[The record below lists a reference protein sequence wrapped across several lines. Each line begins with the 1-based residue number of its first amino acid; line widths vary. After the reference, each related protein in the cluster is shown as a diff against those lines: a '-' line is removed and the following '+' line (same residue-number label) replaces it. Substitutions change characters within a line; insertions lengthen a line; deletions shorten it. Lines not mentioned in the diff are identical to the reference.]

1 VLNFV
6 KVWIILPSVLN
17 YFNQFKSKWEDVK
30 MASWLE
36 RYFKVREAGSDVRT
50 EILAGITTFMT
61 MAYIIFV
68 NPSIMEKAG
77 MPFGAVMTAT
87 CVASAFATL
96 LMAFLANYPIALSVG
111 MGLNA
116 FFAFGVVLGMGISW
130 QTALAAIFTEGV
142 IFILLT
148 LTRIREGVV
157 NAIPTSLKIGISTGI
172 GLFITFIGL
181 QSAGIIVNNDA
192 VLVGMGNLKS
202 STSLLAILGFFIM
215 VILEARRVRGAILW
229 GILIITAISIPLGVT
244 AMPKGL
250 ISMPPSLAPI
260 FAQLD
265 FSSFMNPNF
274 WIVVFT
280 FFFVDFFDTVGT
292 LVGVTNR
299 AGMLDSEGKLPR
311 AKEALLADAI
321 GTSAGAILGT
331 STVTSY
337 VESASG
343 VEQGGRTGLTAL
355 TTAVLF
361 LLALFFSPLVA
372 VVPAC
377 ATAPALVMV
386 GIFMTMSLKQ
396 FDFSEWTDLVP
407 ACIAIF
413 TMPFSYSIAAGIEF
427 GVISFVII
435 KYMTGKKHQVSPM
448 MIFLFVVFLLKEIF
462 F

>member
-1 VLNFV
+1 
-6 KVWIILPSVLN
+6 
-17 YFNQFKSKWEDVK
+17 

-36 RYFKVREAGSDVRT
+36 KRFKVREAGSDVRT

-68 NPSIMEKAG
+68 NPSIMESAG
-77 MPFGAVMTAT
+77 MPFGPVMTAT
-87 CVASAFATL
+87 CLASAFATL

-148 LTRIREGVV
+148 LTRLREEVV

-192 VLVGMGNLKS
+192 VLVGMGNLK
-202 STSLLAILGFFIM
+202 TPTALLAILGFFIM
-215 VILEARRVRGAILW
+215 VTMEARRIRGAILW
-229 GILIITAISIPLGVT
+229 GILIITAASIPLGVT
-244 AMPKGL
+244 NMPNGL
-250 ISMPPSLAPI
+250 ISMPPSIAPI
-260 FAQLD
+260 FAKLD
-265 FSSFMNPNF
+265 FSSILNPNF

-292 LVGVTNR
+292 LVGVTHR
-299 AGMLDSEGKLPR
+299 AGMLDAEGKLPR

-321 GTSAGAILGT
+321 GTAAGAILGT

-355 TTAVLF
+355 VTAIFF

-372 VVPAC
+372 IVPAC
-377 ATAPALVMV
+377 ATGPAL
-386 GIFMTMSLKQ
+386 
-396 FDFSEWTDLVP
+396 
-407 ACIAIF
+407 
-413 TMPFSYSIAAGIEF
+413 
-427 GVISFVII
+427 
-435 KYMTGKKHQVSPM
+435 GKVRYAHFNPNR
-448 MIFLFVVFLLKEIF
+448 INLNITE
-462 F
+462 